1 MVSETTYLERFTE
14 NLTSKVAS
22 NPQKYAIYGRAKE
35 LHRLLVI
42 LNQDIQNSPVLVGEV
57 GVGKSAIV
65 EMLALEL
72 AIHPER
78 YGLLGGMQILSLQ
91 MSTLMGQNA
100 GDFAKNFEGVLQEAL
115 ANREKYLLFV
125 DEVHTI
131 VGTGSANGSAI
142 DAGNMLKPALGR
154 GDIRVIGATTLPE
167 YHDYIETDAALTR
180 RFTSVQ
186 VDELTGE
193 DTTALLMKIKA
204 RFEQSKSLTIPDAI
218 LP

>member
-35 LHRLLVI
+35 LYRLLVI
-42 LNQDIQNSPVLVGEV
+42 LNQDIQNSPVLVGEA

-100 GDFAKNFEGVLQEAL
+100 GTSRK
-115 ANREKYLLFV
+115 
-125 DEVHTI
+125 T
-131 VGTGSANGSAI
+131 
-142 DAGNMLKPALGR
+142 LKASFKR
-154 GDIRVIGATTLPE
+154 
-167 YHDYIETDAALTR
+167 H
-180 RFTSVQ
+180 
-186 VDELTGE
+186 
-193 DTTALLMKIKA
+193 
-204 RFEQSKSLTIPDAI
+204 
-218 LP
+218 